1 MTHSFPTRRSSDLD
15 LLTSRPG
22 VLGGLP
28 LLEKGVLRSDLP
40 FERAR
45 MAPQRNARQCG
56 VRQNVGEQIEI
67 GRPVLEAA
75 RCVAH
80 RHIGDAPC
88 RHPGGDHLLRSEEH
102 TSELQSLMSISY
114 AVFCL
119 KKKPNKYTVPHHHSN
134 LH

>member
-56 VRQNVGEQIEI
+56 VRQNVGEKIEI

-88 RHPGGDHLLRSEEH
+88 RHPGRSEEP
-102 TSELQSLMSISY
+102 TSEPPSLMHITY
-114 AVFCL
+114 DVFCL
-119 KKKPNKYTVPHHHSN
+119 K
-134 LH
+134 